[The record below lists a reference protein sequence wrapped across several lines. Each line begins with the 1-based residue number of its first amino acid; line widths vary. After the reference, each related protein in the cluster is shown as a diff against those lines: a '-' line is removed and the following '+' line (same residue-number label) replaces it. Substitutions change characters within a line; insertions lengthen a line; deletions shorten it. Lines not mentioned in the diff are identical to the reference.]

1 MKANTLTVWLVRRFV
16 LRVQKW
22 NFVQKLVGSAV
33 KMDSDP
39 AFKDSQWVFFFCVCV
54 VCSDRPGVTQHSVV
68 DELQETLTLTLNTYI
83 SVKRSDPQKQ

>member
-39 AFKDSQWVFFFCVCV
+39 AFKDSQCVVFFLCV